1 VSPTNETPNSAPR
14 NIRARTGYAGSS
26 LTVPKSVPVA
36 VSVRPHLAGPK
47 EERATKGHVAASA
60 MPEEG
65 PLIDRYGRV
74 HSDLRISVTDR
85 CNLRCVYCMSEEGMT
100 FLPRA
105 ELLTFEEMARI
116 ARVAHDL
123 GVTSIRLTGGEP
135 LVRKGLPELV
145 SQLSAIGFDDLSL
158 TTNGMQLAAVAQTLV
173 KAGLTRVNI
182 SCDSLRAERFASIRR
197 RGHLS
202 TVLEAMSVAESV
214 GLTPLKINVVL
225 LRDTN
230 DDEILGFAAFA
241 RETGRIVRFIEFMP
255 LDAQGEWDRDRLVPG
270 HEIYERINAAWPLEA
285 VGEGGPAPAE
295 RFRFLDGRGEIGLI
309 SSVTQPFCGT
319 CNRLRL
325 TADGA
330 IRNCLFSDDE
340 DTVRDVVRGGGSDA
354 DIARL
359 FRQAVWAK
367 FPGHAINE
375 PEFLRPVRSMSMIGG

>member
-1 VSPTNETPNSAPR
+1 MSPTNETPNSAPR